1 MSSLP
6 IYDSHIHLEGDDF
19 EKNTVGLENYNLDI
33 AGGNLIVNFLELFEL
48 YRDTITNSSKHY
60 SLTCIFDFRSKDNID
75 QFNDRVERGE
85 IHGAKI
91 HSKIQKIYPHEYQLI
106 CSRIGYIPDYV
117 PIILDGW
124 YDCYDLSTQ
133 PSLEHNIM
141 LALKYPQKKFII
153 AHAGGAKILD
163 YFMHTRKI
171 NNMYYDLSLTLGY
184 FKGSSVWKDVKHFV
198 KYVSSDR
205 IMYGSDY
212 PYYDPKTQLKRL
224 YKLLEKAA
232 KTERDIRNILY
243 NTTETLYFS
252 R

>member
-1 MSSLP
+1 M
-6 IYDSHIHLEGDDF
+6 IFDSHIHLEGDVY
-19 EKNTVGLENYNLDI
+19 EKNVVGLDNYNLDI

-48 YRDTITNSSKHY
+48 YRDTINNSSKRY
-60 SLTCIFDFRSKDNID
+60 SLTCIFDFRSLDNID
-75 QFNDRVERGE
+75 QFNDRVEKGE

-106 CSRIGYIPDYV
+106 CSRIESIPDHI
-117 PIILDGW
+117 PIILDSW
-124 YDCYDLSTQ
+124 YDWYDLSIQ

-153 AHAGGAKILD
+153 AHAGGSKILD

-184 FKGSSVWKDVKHFV
+184 FKGSSVWRDVKHFV
-198 KYVSSDR
+198 KYVPSDR

-224 YKLLEKAA
+224 YKILEKAA
-232 KTERDIRNILY
+232 KTERDIRNILC